1 MLTFIRLF
9 SKIDL
14 TFRLFQQLL
23 KGQKGLGLVFLQN
36 SKKNKLRIYLLYMK
50 PVKVIIDL

>member
-36 SKKNKLRIYLLYMK
+36 YKKNKLRIYLLYMK